1 MAGRMP
7 ALPAETSALLLRT
20 ARVILCVAVAT
31 VTGVG
36 CGWIG
41 TERSVRF
48 NAFFTERE
56 MARLPPLPT
65 RSNGLTEKRLN
76 NWFNFDAEELDTE
89 SEYKRA
95 ERYAK
100 DADELWQ
107 RAHEAEGRGG
117 LKVLRQQLRSYLES
131 TAITRTPWFDPQDR
145 QARRNSAI
153 DQLDALSS
161 LDKGSPDSAVK
172 GYLEARR
179 IYDAGQPPE
188 KVESVINELPPD
200 KNLADNIAY
209 LRAALLYRADK
220 FAEASGAFGG
230 AAERYP
236 RGEKREAALFMSA
249 LAMMKTSRI
258 YVSAS
263 GDDEHPSEHF
273 DGGNRD
279 STAPG
284 DNPGHESVERDAA
297 WHAARDR
304 FRRVMREHPRGR
316 YARDARGWL
325 AYLMLRA
332 GDRSGALVEYYRMLG
347 DENDVNARLEG
358 AFSLSLVRHH
368 ASAAEMSR
376 VEAEIEDE
384 PATALAYT
392 YHNLYN
398 YAIDPGC
405 TLDWF
410 TSRDEWEERQYETE
424 RRNLMSAEKRRVTA
438 FAALMMKRHPRM
450 KVGGSFAVRL
460 AQANLE
466 LDENVSARAFAVR
479 AMSSGVSG
487 KQRAEALWVKGVA
500 EHHLKQ
506 YDAARLTLHTLIEE
520 DPHGSLTEGARRFL
534 AMAAEDAGDL
544 DAALEQYIALGYEQ
558 DVAYFVDVLMTV
570 EQLDEFILRH
580 HLSPLR
586 DALLY
591 SLGVR
596 HLRSGRYAATRT
608 AFAQVRTI
616 DSGDSINSRSFDRCY
631 KYSRIVINCID
642 PKSPNYEERSGSNV
656 SADWVMRD
664 MKTADDLERLENAVH
679 VARDDEAKAEA
690 LYQLASYQYEAS
702 ELLFY
707 NPALWKGMRF
717 TSLHYDITH
726 RAPNEPQIYRV
737 YMEEHEPVAR
747 ALKIYLQIAR
757 EYPQTRAARDAL
769 YTAAVCHERLSNSD
783 FYWPA
788 QYQLGLYPGERL
800 VSYRDVRRAYPSYRL
815 PRGTDGWEPLTRTVN
830 GGPAW
835 DVAPKPPPLTRAD
848 QARRRIKRLER
859 HALKGWE
866 LIGEISG
873 GRLRRWSLVIFVL
886 LGALF
891 TLRATRRAHRF
902 LYMQLARGTTRQ
914 RAEPSSSSYAPTSTY
929 AAHLPYTSGTRFYVA
944 SRNVVGALWQLAFDK
959 RGRTALAL
967 NVVTHCLL
975 SVLVW
980 ALARSLSVN

>member
-1 MAGRMP
+1 
-7 ALPAETSALLLRT
+7 LPAETSALILRT
-20 ARVILCVAVAT
+20 ARVVLCMVAAT
-31 VTGVG
+31 ATGIS

-76 NWFNFDAEELDTE
+76 NPSNFDAEELDAE
-89 SEYKRA
+89 LEYKRA
-95 ERYAK
+95 ERRAK
-100 DADELWQ
+100 NADELWQ
-107 RAHEAEGRGG
+107 RPHEAEGGVE
-117 LKVLRQQLRSYLES
+117 LKVLRQKIRSYLDL
-131 TAITRTPWFDPQDR
+131 TAIAREPWFEPQER

-153 DQLDALSS
+153 DQLDALAS
-161 LDKGSPDSAVK
+161 LDKGSADSAVK

-188 KVESVINELPPD
+188 KVESVLNALPPD
-200 KNLADNIAY
+200 KNLVDNIAY

-220 FAEASGAFGG
+220 FADAARAFGE

-236 RGEKREAALFMSA
+236 RGEKHEAALFMSA
-249 LAMMKTSRI
+249 LAIMKTSST

-263 GDDEHPSEHF
+263 GDDEHRSEHF
-273 DGGNRD
+273 DGGDRD
-279 STAPG
+279 ATTPG
-284 DNPGHESVERDAA
+284 DNSGHNSGHESVERDAA
-297 WHAARDR
+297 WHAARDG

-332 GDRSGALVEYYRMLG
+332 GDRSGALVEYYRLLG

-368 ASAAEMSR
+368 ASDAEMSR
-376 VEAEIEDE
+376 IEAEIEDE
-384 PATALAYT
+384 PATALAYA

-398 YAIDPGC
+398 YAIDAGC

-410 TSRDEWEERQYETE
+410 TSRDEWEERQHETE
-424 RRNLMSAEKRRVTA
+424 RRNLMSAEKRRVAA
-438 FAALMMKRHPRM
+438 FAARMMKRYPRM
-450 KVGGSFAVRL
+450 KVGGSFALRL

-466 LDENVSARAFAVR
+466 LGENVSARAFAAR

-506 YDAARLTLHTLIEE
+506 YDAARRTLHALIEE

-534 AMAAEDAGDL
+534 AMAAEDAGDF

-570 EQLDEFILRH
+570 EQLEGFISRH
-580 HLSPLR
+580 NSLLLR

-596 HLRSGRYAATRT
+596 HLRSGRYAAART
-608 AFAQVRTI
+608 AFARVRTI
-616 DSGDSINSRSFDRCY
+616 DSGDSINIRSFDRCY
-631 KYSRIVINCID
+631 KYPRIVMNCVD
-642 PKSPNYEERSGSNV
+642 PKSPDYEERSGSNV

-664 MKTADDLERLENAVH
+664 MKTADDLERLE
-679 VARDDEAKAEA
+679 VAARTAQGSEAKAEA

-717 TSLHYDITH
+717 TSLYYDLTH
-726 RAPNEPQIYRV
+726 RAPNEPQIYRA
-737 YMEEHEPVAR
+737 YMEEHEPVVR
-747 ALKIYLQIAR
+747 ALKIYLQLAR

-769 YTAAVCHERLSNSD
+769 YTAAVCHERLSNFD
-783 FYWPA
+783 FYWPK
-788 QYQLGLYPGERL
+788 QYQLGLYPGARL
-800 VSYRDVRRAYPSYRL
+800 VNYRDVRKTFPSYQL
-815 PRGTDGWEPLTRTVN
+815 PRGTDGWEPLRRTVN
-830 GGPAW
+830 GGSAW
-835 DVAPKPPPLTRAD
+835 DVPPKPPPLTRMD
-848 QARRRIKRLER
+848 QARRRIKRLEQY
-859 HALKGWE
+859 AVKGWVLFGE
-866 LIGEISG
+866 LGG
-873 GRLRRWSLVIFVL
+873 GRLRRWSLVVFILFV
-886 LGALF
+886 ALI

-902 LYMQLARGTTRQ
+902 LFVRFMRAINRRRAARTL
-914 RAEPSSSSYAPTSTY
+914 SLYAPASTY
-929 AAHLPYTSGTRFYVA
+929 AAHLPYTSGTKFYNASWNVA
-944 SRNVVGALWQLAFDK
+944 GSLWRLALDR

-967 NVVTHCLL
+967 SVVTHGLL
-975 SVLVW
+975 SALMW
-980 ALARSLSVN
+980 ALARALGAN